1 MCNSASKAVE
11 ILEAYEGTLEN
22 DHPPDNERLEHG
34 EMILYKVILW
44 LNVAS
49 VSYWIECS
57 MLIHIFGVC

>member
-34 EMILYKVILW
+34 EMILYKVILRQ
-44 LNVAS
+44 NVAS
-49 VSYWIECS
+49 VSY
-57 MLIHIFGVC
+57 